1 MISSLCKTTYT
12 LRSPQQR
19 SSPIPWSWYF
29 PGAGLRLQSEAPWSG
44 PLVQCQSHPWLS
56 GEVKGEKNSMLNQ
69 DHSGG
74 LLTPAVPSSCS
85 LITPVVVSLV
95 NKNRRRSL
103 KKKKG
108 KKKTREE
115 CYWETVSHMNTGM
128 RFTDKHNTTD
138 SQADRKSLTVPLSP
152 GSRSCRWCRPLC
164 RSQTDWGNCSNPGL
178 WFPGYSSAPRW
189 LLLSTV
195 EQKLSL

>member
-56 GEVKGEKNSMLNQ
+56 GETKGEKNSMLNQ

-103 KKKKG
+103 KKKKR
-108 KKKTREE
+108 KKENKRGVLLRDCEPHEHWYEIHRQTQHHWLPSRQKESDR
-115 CYWETVSHMNTGM
+115 TIVSW
-128 RFTDKHNTTD
+128 
-138 SQADRKSLTVPLSP
+138 KSL
-152 GSRSCRWCRPLC
+152 
-164 RSQTDWGNCSNPGL
+164 
-178 WFPGYSSAPRW
+178 
-189 LLLSTV
+189 
-195 EQKLSL
+195 LSLMSSTL

>member
-103 KKKKG
+103 KKKKE
-108 KKKTREE
+108 KRKQERSAIERLWAT
-115 CYWETVSHMNTGM
+115 WTLVWDSQT
-128 RFTDKHNTTD
+128 NTTPLTPKQTERVWPYHCLLEVALVVDVVHFVGARLIEVTVVIQACD
-138 SQADRKSLTVPLSP
+138 SQAI
-152 GSRSCRWCRPLC
+152 
-164 RSQTDWGNCSNPGL
+164 
-178 WFPGYSSAPRW
+178 
-189 LLLSTV
+189 LLLRGGSFY
-195 EQKLSL
+195 QLLSRN

>member
-1 MISSLCKTTYT
+1 ME
-12 LRSPQQR
+12 R
-19 SSPIPWSWYF
+19 SSGAMPITSMAFWGSKR
-29 PGAGLRLQSEAPWSG
+29 G
-44 PLVQCQSHPWLS
+44 
-56 GEVKGEKNSMLNQ
+56 KNSMLNQ

-195 EQKLSL
+195 EQKLSLTVCTKYITHSLKKAVLASEN